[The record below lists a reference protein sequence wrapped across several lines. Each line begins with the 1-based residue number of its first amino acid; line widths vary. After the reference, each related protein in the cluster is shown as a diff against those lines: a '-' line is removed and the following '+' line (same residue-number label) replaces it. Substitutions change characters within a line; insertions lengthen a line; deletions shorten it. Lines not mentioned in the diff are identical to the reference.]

1 MINKIKN
8 FYYIGIVIVTLISLI
23 SCVKDT
29 TNTTYNGPD
38 LVEFANP
45 NYIAPLNPIAKTVST
60 TSIVVGSPRADS
72 MFIQLVGPQRSTDT
86 KVNFEIDALSTAV
99 AGTDYTLTTPSPAI
113 ILANT
118 SGVKVRVTINK
129 VTAQKRIIFNITSGD
144 NVTPSANFKTFTF
157 TLNP

>member
-1 MINKIKN
+1 MINKIINLKKA
-8 FYYIGIVIVTLISLI
+8 GIAALLIILLA

-45 NYIAPLNPIAKTVST
+45 NYIAPVNPISRTVATTTTPKT
-60 TSIVVGSPRADS
+60 DS
-72 MFIQLVGPQRSTDT
+72 MFIQLVGPQRTTATSVTFA
-86 KVNFEIDALSTAV
+86 VDAASTAV
-99 AGTDYTLTTPSPAI
+99 SGTDYTFSTPSPVTIA
-113 ILANT
+113 ANT
-118 SGVKVRVTINK
+118 SGVKVRVVINK
-129 VTAQKRIIFNITSGD
+129 VTSQKKLIINLTGGD